1 MAKNYKQQI
10 VILIVIMTIN
20 FSCNTT
26 KTNINMETQIETTA
40 SEKETLSAVV
50 NAFPT
55 REDDRPETFGPA
67 PNRQISQF
75 PESGKWEEELFAY
88 VQTFAKIEV
97 GHSHISGDGGYR
109 AFFLPAYDNLHG
121 PSEQFIIDNEFGHIH
136 DHESHSMHIVLPPE
150 IGKIVFEKKWG
161 EQHPL
166 AKLKYAGSSNYLI
179 YGARNAAE
187 NEQLKALMRISYL
200 HASKQW

>member
-1 MAKNYKQQI
+1 MAKKYKQQI

-20 FSCNTT
+20 FSCNTS
-26 KTNINMETQIETTA
+26 KTNTNIKTKIETTA
-40 SEKETLSAVV
+40 SEKETLSAAV

-55 REDDRPETFGPA
+55 RKDGRPETFGPA

-75 PESGKWEEELFAY
+75 PESGEWEEELFAY

-109 AFFLPAYDNLHG
+109 AFFLPAFDNLHG
-121 PSEQFIIDNEFGHIH
+121 PSEQFIINNEFGHIH
-136 DHESHSMHIVLPPE
+136 DHESRSMHIVLPPE

-179 YGARNAAE
+179 YGARNVAE
-187 NEQLKALMRISYL
+187 NEQLKVLMRISYL

>member
-1 MAKNYKQQI
+1 
-10 VILIVIMTIN
+10 
-20 FSCNTT
+20 
-26 KTNINMETQIETTA
+26 METKIETTA
-40 SEKETLSAVV
+40 SEKETLSAAV
-50 NAFPT
+50 NAFPS
-55 REDDRPETFGPA
+55 RNEERPETFGPA

-75 PESGKWEEELFAY
+75 PESNEWEEDLFAY

-97 GHSHISGDGGYR
+97 GHSHISDDGGYR

-136 DHESHSMHIVLPPE
+136 EHESRSMHIVLPPE

-187 NEQLKALMRISYL
+187 NEQLKVLMRISYL

>member
-1 MAKNYKQQI
+1 ME
-10 VILIVIMTIN
+10 
-20 FSCNTT
+20 T
-26 KTNINMETQIETTA
+26 KTETTV
-40 SEKETLSAVV
+40 SEKETLSAAV
-50 NAFPT
+50 NTFPS
-55 REDDRPETFGPA
+55 RKDDRPETFGPA
-67 PNRQISQF
+67 PNRQVSQF
-75 PESGKWEEELFAY
+75 PESDEWEEDLFAY

-109 AFFLPAYDNLHG
+109 AFFLPAYDNLNG

-136 DHESHSMHIVLPPE
+136 EHESRSMHIVLPPE
-150 IGKIVFEKKWG
+150 IGNLVFEKKWG

-166 AKLKYAGSSNYLI
+166 AKLRYAGSSNYLI

-187 NEQLKALMRISYL
+187 NEQLKVLMRISYL